1 MRARRLL
8 ERFGRAPTFVLRRIG
23 AGTLFVSLAALGA
36 FLAVSY
42 TASANDVG
50 TSASGL
56 VDLSVLTETGAGS
69 TEEATTDA
77 GTTSDAEPTTTQEA
91 PPPAP
96 PETTTIAEATT
107 AEAPA
112 EDPPAATVTDPDPP
126 IGGSAPP
133 PPPAA
138 AVLPTKHKA
147 RPAETGEG
155 AHAIVWIHVTLP
167 DPTPPAHRLDPAFAR
182 SLRKISRAAG
192 VRWSLVLGVVRARGG
207 ASRRPASATE
217 LLRIAHRLAK
227 LNANRH
233 PWGAMVAMAHGR
245 HELASQALAL
255 ARYDRAA
262 GLRALVHGLEWAKPR
277 LERRILRDPR
287 IDIYPGGRVDIA
299 LHRIDVRV
307 LVLIRY
313 LRVTFKQVTVSSLF
327 SGHRYY
333 ARPGVVSAH
342 MYGLAADIARVG
354 NTPID
359 RHQQAGGI
367 TERAVK
373 AILRLPSE
381 LQPQQVISLL
391 GLGGPSFPLAD
402 HYDHIHVGF

>member
-8 ERFGRAPTFVLRRIG
+8 ERFGRAPSLVRKHIG

-36 FLAVSY
+36 FLALSY
-42 TASANDVG
+42 TASANDIG
-50 TSASGL
+50 TSGSGL
-56 VDLSVLTETGAGS
+56 VDLSVLTDTSATSTDETA
-69 TEEATTDA
+69 TDA
-77 GTTSDAEPTTTQEA
+77 GTTSEAEPTTTEEA
-91 PPPAP
+91 APPAP
-96 PETTTIAEATT
+96 PTTT
-107 AEAPA
+107 AEAPV
-112 EDPPAATVTDPDPP
+112 EEPPPAATVTDPGPP
-126 IGGSAPP
+126 VGGSAPP
-133 PPPAA
+133 PPPAPP
-138 AVLPTKHKA
+138 VLHSKHKT
-147 RPAETGEG
+147 RPAETSEG

-167 DPTPPAHRLDPAFAR
+167 DPTPPAKRLDPAFAR
-182 SLRKISRAAG
+182 SLRKIARAAG
-192 VRWSLVLGVVRARGG
+192 VRWSLVLAVVRARGG
-207 ASRRPASATE
+207 NSRVPASTAE
-217 LLRIAHRLAK
+217 LRRIADRLAK
-227 LNANRH
+227 LDAARR
-233 PWGAMVAMAHGR
+233 PWLAMVAMGHGR
-245 HELASQALAL
+245 HEFANQALAL
-255 ARYDRAA
+255 ARYDRAV
-262 GLRALVHGLEWAKPR
+262 GLRALVHGLDWAKPQ

-299 LHRIDVRV
+299 LHRVDVRV

-333 ARPGVVSAH
+333 ARPDVVSAH
-342 MYGLAADIARVG
+342 MYGLAADIARVA

-359 RHQQAGGI
+359 GHQQVGGI

-402 HYDHIHVGF
+402 HYDHVHVGF